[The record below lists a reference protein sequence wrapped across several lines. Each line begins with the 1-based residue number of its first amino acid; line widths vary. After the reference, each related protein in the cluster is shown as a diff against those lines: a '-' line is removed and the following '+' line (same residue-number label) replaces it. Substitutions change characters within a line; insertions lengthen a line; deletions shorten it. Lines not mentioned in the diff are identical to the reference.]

1 MRDDAEELLA
11 ALRPGEP
18 ATYLGVDVDRKSRN
32 DLIKGR
38 SMFAPQAD
46 AEVVRLAR

>member
-18 ATYLGVDVDRKSRN
+18 ATYLEWCDDEGGPFGDYDGRPTGGLVSPSEVD
-32 DLIKGR
+32 
-38 SMFAPQAD
+38 
-46 AEVVRLAR
+46 E